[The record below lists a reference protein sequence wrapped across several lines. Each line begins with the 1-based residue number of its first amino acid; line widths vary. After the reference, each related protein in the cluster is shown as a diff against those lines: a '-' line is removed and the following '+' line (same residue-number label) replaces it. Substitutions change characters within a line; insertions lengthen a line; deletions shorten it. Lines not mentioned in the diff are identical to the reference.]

1 MKYSSRGKKWS
12 VKGRPARSIVGGSTE
27 PAGKLPGADHVLTA
41 RRPGVCFMP
50 RILLTLLLASAGAF
64 GAALPAHSAPYR
76 PDEVIVRYAPG
87 TSAGQQQAVQRA
99 AGTRVQESPAP
110 QARVLRITDG
120 DSVRATA
127 RRLAAQPGVLY
138 AVPNHVARLS
148 QAGFFPDDHGRGR
161 AGDWRLI
168 QWNFLAGTGIDAP
181 AAWAWMLRAG
191 APGGRGVTVAVLDT
205 GVAYRFAGRYRRS
218 PDFTAQS
225 FVPGYDFVS
234 RDAFPDDPNGHGTLV
249 AGVVAERTDNFLGLA
264 GIAYGARVMPVRV
277 LDAQG
282 LGDAGAIA
290 AGIRF
295 AVTHGARV
303 VNLSLE
309 FDSAVPSREIPEVLR
324 AIEFARSRGVVVVG
338 ASGNEALPR
347 LAYPARAPGA
357 IAVGATTE
365 HVCQADYSNYGPG
378 LDLVAPGGGSD
389 APLPEDPERCRP
401 QDPTG
406 RSIVQLT
413 YSGGVGRFGLPTTY
427 EGTSMAAP
435 HVSAVA
441 ALVIASGVI
450 GRRPSPAA
458 VEARLERTA
467 RDLGPPGYD
476 ARYGSGLLDAG
487 AAVASAASRAR

>member
-1 MKYSSRGKKWS
+1 
-12 VKGRPARSIVGGSTE
+12 
-27 PAGKLPGADHVLTA
+27 
-41 RRPGVCFMP
+41 
-50 RILLTLLLASAGAF
+50 
-64 GAALPAHSAPYR
+64 
-76 PDEVIVRYAPG
+76 
-87 TSAGQQQAVQRA
+87 
-99 AGTRVQESPAP
+99 
-110 QARVLRITDG
+110 VLRITDG
-120 DSVRATA
+120 EGVRATA
-127 RRLAAQPGVLY
+127 RELESQPGVLY
-138 AVPNHVARLS
+138 AVPNHLARAS
-148 QAGFFPDDHGRGR
+148 QAGFFPNDRGRGR
-161 AGDWRLI
+161 VGDWRLI
-168 QWNFLAGTGIDAP
+168 QWNFLARTGIDAP

-218 PDFTAQS
+218 PDFSAHS
-225 FVPGYDFVS
+225 FAPGYDFVG

-249 AGVVAERTDNFLGLA
+249 AGIVAERTNNFLGLT

-295 AVTHGARV
+295 AVTRGARV

-309 FDSAVPSREIPEVLR
+309 FDSSVPPSEIPEVLR
-324 AIEFARSRGVVVVG
+324 AVAFARSRGVVVVG

-365 HVCQADYSNYGPG
+365 HVCQADYSNYGIG

-389 APLPEDPERCRP
+389 APLTDDPIHCRP
-401 QDPTG
+401 QDASG

-413 YSGGVGRFGLPTTY
+413 YTGGLGRFGLPNSY

-458 VEARLERTA
+458 VEARLKRTA

-476 ARYGSGLLDAG
+476 ARYGWGLLNAG
-487 AAVASAASRAR
+487 AAVAPAASRAR